1 MSTGNDSNESMTT
14 SIRAPESATVELS
27 GPADLSV
34 RKAARL
40 RQLFETRLSP
50 AQRRALQAVARASDK
65 SGLRVFLVGGAVR
78 DLLLRRPLRDL
89 DVAVTGDVRI
99 LARQLGGPLR
109 GYSAFGTCSV
119 HPSRGVE
126 VDLAR
131 TRREHYRR
139 PAALPEVGPAGL
151 ADDLARRDFTINALA
166 APLTSAGLAGLID
179 PFGGLADLRDR
190 RVRVLHESSFRDD
203 PTRGFRAARVAAELN
218 FVVQTRT
225 ARLIRAAGSSGVF
238 EDLSSARLR
247 GALGRT
253 LEATRPGTAVRLLSN
268 WGLLGTL
275 APELRAPRA
284 IAACLDRL
292 PALLEHHHAEH
303 SHELPSALAI
313 GLAVLFRSSPAAVV
327 TRGLTRLQP
336 SRAVR
341 LAVGEGIQALRE
353 LPRKLS
359 GKRRRPST
367 IHRAC
372 RGRSAEALLSVVV
385 ATSSSAVRRAVV
397 DYLDRLRDIRP
408 DITGRHLLREGIAP
422 GPAVARGLA
431 AALSAKLD
439 NKRSSLGRQLAAA
452 LAAAR
457 S

>member
-1 MSTGNDSNESMTT
+1 MTT
-14 SIRAPESATVELS
+14 SIRAPESATVEPQR
-27 GPADLSV
+27 PADLSV
-34 RKAARL
+34 RQAARL
-40 RQLFETRLSP
+40 RQLFEKRLAP
-50 AQRRALQAVARASDK
+50 AQRRALQAVARASEK
-65 SGLRVFLVGGAVR
+65 SGLSVFLVGGAVR

-119 HPSRGVE
+119 HPPRGVE
-126 VDLAR
+126 IDLAR
-131 TRREHYRR
+131 TRRERYRR
-139 PAALPEVGPAGL
+139 PAALPEVAPAGL

-166 APLTSAGLAGLID
+166 APLTPAGLAGLID

-190 RVRVLHESSFRDD
+190 QVRALHDRSFRDD

-238 EDLSSARLR
+238 DDLSSARLR
-247 GALGRT
+247 AALGRT
-253 LEATRPGTAVRLLSN
+253 LEATRPGAAVRLLAG

-275 APELRAPRA
+275 VPGLHAPRA

-292 PALLEHHHAEH
+292 PALVERHREEHP
-303 SHELPSALAI
+303 HELPSALAI
-313 GLAVLFRSSPAAVV
+313 GLAVLLRSSPAAVV

-336 SRAVR
+336 SRGVR
-341 LAVGEGIQALRE
+341 LAVREGVQALHE
-353 LPRKLS
+353 LPHKLS

-372 RGRSAEALLSVVV
+372 RGRSTEALLSVVV
-385 ATSSSAVRRAVV
+385 TTSSAAVRHAVV
-397 DYLDRLRDIRP
+397 DYLDRLRDVRP
-408 DITGRHLLREGIAP
+408 DITGRDLLREGIPP
-422 GPAVARGLA
+422 GPALARGLA
-431 AALSAKLD
+431 AALGAKLD
-439 NKRSSLGRQLAAA
+439 DKRSDPREQLAAA